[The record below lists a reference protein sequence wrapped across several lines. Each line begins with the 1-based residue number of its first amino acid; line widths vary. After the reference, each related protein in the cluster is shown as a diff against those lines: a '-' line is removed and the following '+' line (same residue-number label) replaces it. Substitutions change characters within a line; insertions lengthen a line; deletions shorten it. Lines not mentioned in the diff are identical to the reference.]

1 MKITLIASI
10 LVSNLIFCQKEIDT
24 IYIEDVNKI
33 VDQEGD
39 LSIYIK
45 TSDGKTHLAIYDSG
59 FKVGNVLCYIDN
71 VQNEMISPQEYESSI
86 YFQLRGTDF
95 DASIF
100 DCTEVHCVK
109 VKKSP
114 FNKFKYKVITDSSVS
129 YYVNFPPK
137 IGEEVFCITEDGRIV
152 KSIRKVKL

>member
-10 LVSNLIFCQKEIDT
+10 LVSNFIFCQKEIDT
-24 IYIEDVNKI
+24 IYIEEVNKV

-59 FKVGNVLCYIDN
+59 FKIGTAAYYFDKQ
-71 VQNEMISPQEYESSI
+71 QNEIISPQEFESSI
-86 YFQLRGTDF
+86 YFQLKGTEF
-95 DASIF
+95 ERWAEKSSV
-100 DCTEVHCVK
+100 VHCIK

-114 FNKFKYKVITDSSVS
+114 FNKFKYKVITDSPVS
-129 YYVNFPPK
+129 YFVNYPPK
-137 IGEEVFCITEDGRIV
+137 IGEEVFYITENGRIV
-152 KSIRKVKL
+152 NSN

>member
-10 LVSNLIFCQKEIDT
+10 LVSNWIFCQKEIDT

-86 YFQLRGTDF
+86 YFQLRGSLLMLVNFNLLFLSRSVYEGALPTLGDGLQY
-95 DASIF
+95 S
-100 DCTEVHCVK
+100 K
-109 VKKSP
+109 VIQSKTKKWAEIIKKSGAVA
-114 FNKFKYKVITDSSVS
+114 NS
-129 YYVNFPPK
+129 
-137 IGEEVFCITEDGRIV
+137 
-152 KSIRKVKL
+152 

>member
-1 MKITLIASI
+1 MKVTLVLSI
-10 LVSNLIFCQKEIDT
+10 LVSNFIFSQKEADT
-24 IYIEDVNKI
+24 IYIQEVNKV

-45 TSDGKTHLAIYDSG
+45 TSDGKTHLAIYDTG
-59 FKVGNVLCYIDN
+59 FKIGAVMCYYDN
-71 VQNEMISPQEYESSI
+71 VQHQLISPQEYESSI

-95 DASIF
+95 EASIF
-100 DCTEVHCVK
+100 DCAEVHCVK

-114 FNKFKYKVITDSSVS
+114 FNKFKYKVITDSSFS

-137 IGEEVFCITEDGRIV
+137 IGEEVFCITEDGIIV
-152 KSIRKVKL
+152 KSIRKVKI

>member
-10 LVSNLIFCQKEIDT
+10 LVLNFIFCQKEIDT

-45 TSDGKTHLAIYDSG
+45 TSDGKTHLAIYDNG
-59 FKVGNVLCYIDN
+59 FKIGKVAYYFDKQ
-71 VQNEMISPQEYESSI
+71 QNEIISPQEYESSI
-86 YFQLRGTDF
+86 YFQLRGTEF
-95 DASIF
+95 ERWAEISSP
-100 DCTEVHCVK
+100 VHCIK

-114 FNKFKYKVITDSSVS
+114 FNKFKYKVITDSPVS
-129 YYVNFPPK
+129 YY
-137 IGEEVFCITEDGRIV
+137 ITEYGRIV
-152 KSIRKVKL
+152 MK

>member
-1 MKITLIASI
+1 MKIALITSI

-24 IYIEDVNKI
+24 IYIQEVNKV

-59 FKVGNVLCYIDN
+59 FKIGKAAYYFDRE
-71 VQNEMISPQEYESSI
+71 QNEIISPQEYESSI
-86 YFQLRGTDF
+86 YFKLRGTEF
-95 DASIF
+95 ERWAEISSA
-100 DCTEVHCVK
+100 VHCIN

-114 FNKFKYKVITDSSVS
+114 FNKFKYKVITDSPVS
-129 YYVNFPPK
+129 YFVNYPPK
-137 IGEEVFCITEDGRIV
+137 IGEEVFYITKYGRIV
-152 KSIRKVKL
+152 MK

>member
-10 LVSNLIFCQKEIDT
+10 LVSNLIFSQKEIDT
-24 IYIEDVNKI
+24 IYIQEVNKV

-39 LSIYIK
+39 LNIYIK

-59 FKVGNVLCYIDN
+59 FKIGTAAYYFDKQ
-71 VQNEMISPQEYESSI
+71 QNEIISPQEYESSI

-95 DASIF
+95 EASIF
-100 DCTEVHCVK
+100 DCAEVHCVK

-114 FNKFKYKVITDSSVS
+114 FNKFKYKVITDSSFS

-137 IGEEVFCITEDGRIV
+137 IGEEVFCITEDRRIV
-152 KSIRKVKL
+152 KSIRKLKL

>member
-1 MKITLIASI
+1 MKVTLVSSI

-45 TSDGKTHLAIYDSG
+45 TSDGKTHLAIYDNG
-59 FKVGNVLCYIDN
+59 FKIGKVAYYFDKQ
-71 VQNEMISPQEYESSI
+71 QNEIISPQEYESSI

-114 FNKFKYKVITDSSVS
+114 FNKFKYKVITDSSFS

-137 IGEEVFCITEDGRIV
+137 IGEEVFCITEDRRIV
-152 KSIRKVKL
+152 KSIRKLKL